1 VVVNC
6 GMPAASRENWRQVAR
21 ATAAHSTVTLNDTSS
36 CRFLDSVAFRRLFGI
51 PIVDG
56 PQDVTVARDS
66 DDNAT
71 VLRAAHDG
79 YAERYGIIHER
90 FVALSPD
97 GNKLDG
103 EDVFLPAT
111 GNILPEDAEDM
122 FAVRFHLH
130 PSIRANRLTDGHGA
144 VLLLPNKDVWNL
156 NAHEDEVALEESVYL
171 AGQDGP
177 RRTTQIVIYGR
188 ARDTHRVHWTFSHAP
203 AGTQAARRVRGAEP
217 ELPL

>member
-1 VVVNC
+1 
-6 GMPAASRENWRQVAR
+6 
-21 ATAAHSTVTLNDTSS
+21 VTFNDTSS
-36 CRFLDSVAFRRLFGI
+36 CQFLESTAFKRLFGVA
-51 PIVDG
+51 IVDG
-56 PQDVTVARDS
+56 PYNVTVSRDIEN
-66 DDNAT
+66 DAT

-79 YAERYGIIHER
+79 YAERFGIIHER
-90 FVALSPD
+90 FVTLSAD
-97 GNKLDG
+97 GNRLDG

-111 GNILPEDAEDM
+111 GKGMPEDAQDH

-130 PSIRANRLTDGHGA
+130 PAIRANRLTDGHGA

-156 NAHEDEVALEESVYL
+156 NAHEDVVDVEESVYL

-188 ARDTHRVHWTFSHAP
+188 AREVHRVHWTFSHVP
-203 AGTQAARRVRGAEP
+203 HLGQAARRGRGPEP